1 MSDPTEL
8 RAEAEELYAKAR
20 QVENRDERL
29 NIILR
34 ALELEMK
41 ADLTARHE
49 RAVA

>member
-1 MSDPTEL
+1 MSDPKEL
-8 RAEAEELYAKAR
+8 KAEAEELYAKAR
-20 QVENRDERL
+20 EVESLDERL

-41 ADLTARHE
+41 ADVTARHE